1 MKFKDWIHLFLESQ
15 ILFFSKQ
22 AGTTEIEIINEE
34 LQQSI
39 SDRMEIQKPASSD
52 GNSKKA
58 TITKQNS
65 EECRV
70 SDLME
75 ILDNDLFNPQYV
87 GFLF

>member
-1 MKFKDWIHLFLESQ
+1 
-15 ILFFSKQ
+15 
-22 AGTTEIEIINEE
+22 
-34 LQQSI
+34 
-39 SDRMEIQKPASSD
+39 MEIQKPASSD
-52 GNSKKA
+52 GKSEKA
-58 TITKQNS
+58 AITKQNS

>member
-1 MKFKDWIHLFLESQ
+1 MI
-15 ILFFSKQ
+15 IFFSKQ

-34 LQQSI
+34 LQHSLL
-39 SDRMEIQKPASSD
+39 DRMEIQEQSRSD
-52 GNSKKA
+52 GNSEKA
-58 TITKQNS
+58 AITKQNS